1 MIGTG
6 LYKRLS
12 GPHHQPLS
20 TPARTPPHKHSMNK
34 LRFKWGGSGAEKKDK
49 EPKNHYVNGGDHHY
63 SLQPDTGEYCQSDP
77 PGTVQT
83 NGDVPGDHPRNS
95 RLHLSP
101 AAASPAGWT
110 YYVTQTS
117 QEEGEG
123 EDENRLLS
131 YVGKRDYSGGVE
143 DTEIVSRNGT
153 VRGVKNRVR
162 AGLAHFTSLTQG
174 AQPNSHLQKA
184 YSHERGRIIVYTTS
198 MQVVRDTA
206 EKCQKIR
213 RILESH
219 RVRFEERDVV
229 MNLELQRELRA
240 RLGQT
245 EEALTL
251 PQVFIDGQP
260 IGGAERLDQL
270 NEAGE
275 LRKLLSRFEKITVRS
290 LCDRCGGYRY
300 IPCTVCNGSRKSVH
314 RNNFTDMFRALNC
327 TACNENGLQKCPVC
341 DEEQCVSFI

>member
-1 MIGTG
+1 
-6 LYKRLS
+6 
-12 GPHHQPLS
+12 
-20 TPARTPPHKHSMNK
+20 MNK
-34 LRFKWGGSGAEKKDK
+34 LRFKWGGSEKKDK
-49 EPKNHYVNGGDHHY
+49 EPKNCVNGGDHY
-63 SLQPDTGEYCQSDP
+63 SLQPDTGEYCPDQ
-77 PGTVQT
+77 GGQT
-83 NGDVPGDHPRNS
+83 NGDVPGEHPGNS
-95 RLHLSP
+95 RVQFSP
-101 AAASPAGWT
+101 GAATPAGWT

-117 QEEGEG
+117 QEEE
-123 EDENRLLS
+123 EDENRVLR

-174 AQPNSHLQKA
+174 AQTPTSHLQKS
-184 YSHERGRIIVYTTS
+184 YSQERGRIIVYTTS

-229 MNLELQRELRA
+229 MNLELQRELRT

-290 LCDRCGGYRY
+290 LCARCGGYRY

-314 RNNFTDMFRALNC
+314 RNNFTDMFRQLNC
-327 TACNENGLQKCPVC
+327 TACNENGLQRCPVC
-341 DEEQCVSFI
+341 DEEEYVSYI